1 METWPQTD
9 PYSSHPPPGGGSET
23 ATLAN
28 GPGRRPLFQQIGWR
42 RASPDERRSW
52 LIQGAVILAA
62 VLVIGSLMLLALR

>member
-1 METWPQTD
+1 MEIWPQTNA
-9 PYSSHPPPGGGSET
+9 SSTHLPPGGGSET

-28 GPGRRPLFQQIGWR
+28 GPGRRPLFQRIGWR
-42 RASPDERRSW
+42 RASADERRSW